1 MADNKPIATLAL
13 NPAIDLSYLVS
24 ELVPFRKTK
33 AKNSRYDAGGNA
45 INVSRALKKL
55 NKEAHTCC
63 ILAGESGS
71 MLKHLLA
78 LENIIPESI
87 QVEGETRINSTIQ
100 QRRPPTEFKISGIA
114 PANISSE
121 EITTITRRFL
131 KLAGDGY
138 GVLTGSVPPGVAPD
152 TYAKLSAKL
161 REQGAKVVLDTK
173 DDMLISALDSKP
185 FLIKPNVYEL
195 EITSGKALPDVEAI
209 ANQARQLQRGG
220 VANVCVSMGA
230 DGAVFVN
237 EEDSYYAPAPK
248 IRVMCSVGAGDAMV
262 GGLLAGLVDGLPAE
276 QVLLQGLACG
286 SGAVTQ
292 PGTMLFDPEQL
303 DALMEGLEVTKLGI

>member
-33 AKNSRYDAGGNA
+33 ARHARYDCGGNA
-45 INVSRALKKL
+45 VNVSRALKKL
-55 NKEAHTCC
+55 GKIAHTCC
-63 ILAGESGS
+63 ILAGESGA

-78 LENIIPESI
+78 QEGIVPESI
-87 QVEGETRINSTIQ
+87 TVEGETRVNSTIQ
-100 QRRPPTEFKISGIA
+100 QRRPPAEYKISGVA
-114 PANISSE
+114 PENISAD
-121 EITTITRRFL
+121 EIATITKRFL

-138 GVLTGSVPPGVAPD
+138 GVLTGSLPNGVPQD
-152 TYAKLSAKL
+152 TYARLSAQL
-161 REQGAKVVLDTK
+161 SEQGARVVVDTK
-173 DDMLISALDSKP
+173 DDMLLSTLKTRP

-195 EITSGKALPDVEAI
+195 EITSGKALPTVEAI
-209 ANQARQLQRGG
+209 AEQARQLQQGG
-220 VANVCVSMGA
+220 VTNVCVSMGA
-230 DGAVFVN
+230 EGAVLVN
-237 EEDSYYAPAPK
+237 DDDSYYAPAPK

-262 GGLLAGLVDGLPAE
+262 AGLLGALVDGLPSE
-276 QVLLQGLACG
+276 EVLLQGLACG

-303 DALMEGLEVTKLGI
+303 DSLKEELEVTRLGI